1 MRLLLCLGV
10 LSVALWATRAV
21 SNESSGPVALMRLN
35 LGEIGGW
42 LELSIEADGKTG
54 RWLLDTGSSHNLVS
68 AGFVRQHDLTTRA
81 LVTADTALGQ
91 LQGAEVSLPGLRVGS
106 LERQGQT
113 ALVVDLGLIVGTLA
127 VDGFDGVL
135 GVPFFEGFVL
145 DLDLRNWIFELHK
158 GNNEPC
164 AQGMSS
170 LVLGRNRGL
179 PVIDVVVNDG
189 SAESLL
195 LDTGNPAG
203 LVRLIATRPPAS
215 APGIVL
221 PGPAL
226 LNLAQ
231 RVSIGGQIRLNVPVV
246 QLYAPTLRQ
255 ALGKHISGLAGT
267 ALLDGARLQIDLARQ
282 RACVENGNFSL
293 PGGFGL
299 TLAQRDGS
307 LFVEMVLPGGPAQ
320 AAGLRQG
327 DIIKRWVGGPVV
339 GALPELWSR
348 VQGLDEIELVV
359 GDEARSVRL
368 RRAYFVPQ
376 LP

>member
-1 MRLLLCLGV
+1 MRLLLCLAV
-10 LSVALWATRAV
+10 LSAALWTTKAV
-21 SNESSGPVALMRLN
+21 STESSGPIALMRLS

-68 AGFVRQHDLTTRA
+68 ADFVRQHDLTTRS

-113 ALVVDLGLIVGTLA
+113 ALVVDLGLIVGTVA
-127 VDGFDGVL
+127 DGLDGVL
-135 GVPFFEGFVL
+135 GVPFFEGFEL
-145 DLDLRNWIFELHK
+145 DLDLRNWILELHK

-170 LVLGRNRGL
+170 LVLGRHRGL

-203 LVRLIATRPPAS
+203 LVRLVAAQPPAS

-221 PGPAL
+221 PGSML
-226 LNLAQ
+226 LNLAR
-231 RVSIGGQIRLNVPVV
+231 RVSIGGQIRLKVPVV
-246 QLYAPTLRQ
+246 QLYAPPLRQ
-255 ALGKHISGLAGT
+255 ALGEHISGLAGT
-267 ALLDGARLQIDLARQ
+267 ALLDGSRWRIDLARQ

-339 GALPELWSR
+339 DALAELWSR
-348 VQGLDEIELVV
+348 TQGLDEIELVV

>member
-1 MRLLLCLGV
+1 MRLLLCLAV
-10 LSVALWATRAV
+10 LSAALWTTKAV
-21 SNESSGPVALMRLN
+21 STESSGPIALMRLS

-68 AGFVRQHDLTTRA
+68 ADFVRQHDLTTRS

-113 ALVVDLGLIVGTLA
+113 ALVVDLGLIVGTVA
-127 VDGFDGVL
+127 DGLDGVL
-135 GVPFFEGFVL
+135 GVPFFEGFEL
-145 DLDLRNWIFELHK
+145 DLDLRNWILELHK

-170 LVLGRNRGL
+170 LVLGRHRGL

-203 LVRLIATRPPAS
+203 LVRLVAAQPPAS

-221 PGPAL
+221 PGSML
-226 LNLAQ
+226 LNLAR
-231 RVSIGGQIRLNVPVV
+231 RVSIGGQIRLKVPVV
-246 QLYAPTLRQ
+246 QLYAPPLRQ
-255 ALGKHISGLAGT
+255 ALGEHISGLAGT
-267 ALLDGARLQIDLARQ
+267 ALLDGSRWRIDLARQ

-299 TLAQRDGS
+299 ILAQRDGS
-307 LFVEMVLPGGPAQ
+307 LLVEMVLPGGPAQ
-320 AAGLRQG
+320 AAGIQQG

-339 GALPELWSR
+339 GALAELWSR
-348 VQGLDEIELVV
+348 VHGLDEIELVV

>member
-1 MRLLLCLGV
+1 MRLLLCLAV
-10 LSVALWATRAV
+10 LSAALWTTKAV
-21 SNESSGPVALMRLN
+21 STESSGPIALMRLS

-68 AGFVRQHDLTTRA
+68 ADFVRQHDLTTRS

-113 ALVVDLGLIVGTLA
+113 ALVVDLGLIVGTVA
-127 VDGFDGVL
+127 DGLDGVL
-135 GVPFFEGFVL
+135 GVPFFEGFEL
-145 DLDLRNWIFELHK
+145 DLDLRNWILELHK

-164 AQGMSS
+164 SQGMSS
-170 LVLGRNRGL
+170 LVLGRHRGL

-203 LVRLIATRPPAS
+203 LVRLVAAQPPAS

-221 PGPAL
+221 PGPAR
-226 LNLAQ
+226 LNLAR
-231 RVSIGGQIRLNVPVV
+231 RVSIGGQIRFNVPVV
-246 QLYAPTLRQ
+246 QLYAPPLRQ
-255 ALGKHISGLAGT
+255 ALGEHISGLAGT
-267 ALLDGARLQIDLARQ
+267 ALLDGSRWRIDLARQ

-299 TLAQRDGS
+299 ILAQRDGS
-307 LFVEMVLPGGPAQ
+307 LLVEMVLPGGPAQ
-320 AAGLRQG
+320 AAGIQQG

-339 GALPELWSR
+339 GALAELWSR
-348 VQGLDEIELVV
+348 VHGLDEIELVV

>member
-1 MRLLLCLGV
+1 MRLLLCLAV
-10 LSVALWATRAV
+10 LSAALWTTKAV
-21 SNESSGPVALMRLN
+21 STESSGPIALMRLS

-68 AGFVRQHDLTTRA
+68 ADFVRQHDLTTRS

-113 ALVVDLGLIVGTLA
+113 ALVVDLGLIVGTVA
-127 VDGFDGVL
+127 DGLDGVL
-135 GVPFFEGFVL
+135 GVPFFEGFEL
-145 DLDLRNWIFELHK
+145 DLDLRNWILKLHK

-170 LVLGRNRGL
+170 LVLGRHRGL

-203 LVRLIATRPPAS
+203 LVRLVAAQPPVS
-215 APGIVL
+215 APGILL
-221 PGPAL
+221 PGPML
-226 LNLAQ
+226 LNLAR
-231 RVSIGGQIRLNVPVV
+231 RVSIGGQIRLKVPVV
-246 QLYAPTLRQ
+246 QLYSPSLRQ
-255 ALGKHISGLAGT
+255 ALSEHISGLAGV
-267 ALLDGARLQIDLARQ
+267 ALLDGARLRIDLARQ
-282 RACVENGNFSL
+282 RVCVENGNFSL

-307 LFVEMVLPGGPAQ
+307 LLVEMVLPGGPAQ
-320 AAGLRQG
+320 AAGIQQG

-339 GALPELWSR
+339 GALAELWSR
-348 VQGLDEIELVV
+348 VHGLDEIDLVV
-359 GDEARSVRL
+359 GDESRSVRL
-368 RRAYFVPQ
+368 HRAYFIPH